1 MVNLFFDFEN
11 IKFNFKIQLPR
22 LKSNCVQLSRGET
35 AIRGSISKVQ
45 NVNHKRRIQ
54 MNKDDLRA
62 YLESQLDMSNQVNQE
77 KVNRYIKLVDVFEN
91 LRDAIDDYGYIVET
105 ENGSQK
111 FIKPNPALSELNKV
125 STSINNLERA
135 MKLDKQETD
144 DKPKKKA
151 LLDE

>member
-1 MVNLFFDFEN
+1 
-11 IKFNFKIQLPR
+11 
-22 LKSNCVQLSRGET
+22 
-35 AIRGSISKVQ
+35 
-45 NVNHKRRIQ
+45 